1 MKSAFQ
7 SHKQVRQNWEKAF
20 ENMHQESDDS
30 LIIDAVFENEEFE
43 KWD

>member
-1 MKSAFQ
+1 MKSTFQ

-20 ENMHQESDDS
+20 ENMNQESDDS